1 MKPTEQFN
9 QSSPIPDGALWN
21 TTDVASFL
29 GCTERN
35 IYILRKKGLP
45 SIYVGG
51 LVRFDPER
59 VREWLGCPTRE
70 QQLRDIATS
79 GSDAAECAASDA
91 FKEFP
96 GQEGC

>member
-1 MKPTEQFN
+1 MNETEKFSAITN
-9 QSSPIPDGALWN
+9 ALW
-21 TTDVASFL
+21 TTGDVAQFL

-70 QQLRDIATS
+70 RQLRDIATT
-79 GSDAAECAASDA
+79 GTGDAAECAASDA
-91 FKEFP
+91 FKEFFRKDKI
-96 GQEGC
+96 

>member
-1 MKPTEQFN
+1 MNDTEKFRTPN
-9 QSSPIPDGALWN
+9 SALW
-21 TTDVASFL
+21 TTGDLAQFL

-70 QQLRDIATS
+70 QQLRDIAA
-79 GSDAAECAASDA
+79 GADDAAECAASDA
-91 FKEFP
+91 FKEFTSK
-96 GQEGC
+96 EGL

>member
-1 MKPTEQFN
+1 MNETENFSAKTN
-9 QSSPIPDGALWN
+9 ALW
-21 TTDVASFL
+21 TTGDLAQFL

-70 QQLRDIATS
+70 QQLRDIAAS
-79 GSDAAECAASDA
+79 CNEDAAALAASDA

-96 GQEGC
+96 MKEGK

>member
-1 MKPTEQFN
+1 MNETEKFSAKN
-9 QSSPIPDGALWN
+9 NALW
-21 TTDVASFL
+21 TTGDLAQFL

-79 GSDAAECAASDA
+79 GDTDAAECAASDA

-96 GQEGC
+96 SKEGC